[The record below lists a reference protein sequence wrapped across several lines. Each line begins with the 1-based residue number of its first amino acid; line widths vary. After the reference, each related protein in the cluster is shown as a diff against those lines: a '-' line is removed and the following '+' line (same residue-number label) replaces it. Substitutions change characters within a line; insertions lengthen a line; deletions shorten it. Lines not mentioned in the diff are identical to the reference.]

1 MEDDVL
7 KTLILFLMCHM
18 IGDYVF
24 QTDFIAKTKGSN
36 WYHLFVHSILYCVPF
51 ALIFGINWQLAI
63 IFIVHMIVDPLK
75 AKYNKLTYTQDQI
88 AHLACVILYLF

>member
-1 MEDDVL
+1 M

-51 ALIFGINWQLAI
+51 ALVFGINWQLAI
-63 IFIVHMIVDPLK
+63 IFAVHMIVDPLK
-75 AKYNKLTYTQDQI
+75 ARYNKLTYKQDQL
-88 AHLACVILYLF
+88 AHLACIILYLF